1 MVRVFGEE
9 NHDNEKI
16 QQTTNVHCT
25 QFQYKSNKLFMSY
38 NDFNLIC
45 DMQFCDFARTQS
57 ALSGLAGW
65 REKGVGVS
73 DKNDKEEPADSSR
86 AGEKKVLTA

>member
-1 MVRVFGEE
+1 
-9 NHDNEKI
+9 
-16 QQTTNVHCT
+16 
-25 QFQYKSNKLFMSY
+25 MSY

-57 ALSGLAGW
+57 ALSGLARG
-65 REKGVGVS
+65 EGEEGVGES